1 MSQSGPASIVQVA
14 TQAWRDAFRI
24 FRAMGPLVAV
34 TAALAV
40 LFAFVWGE
48 ALQAVDLKNLSKLQS
63 IGLPILSEAASNFIL
78 APLIIAVYRFILLDE
93 STETYRFVGRDRR
106 SWRFF
111 LYLMLLSLA
120 LGLFRLVALL
130 VSDPAQFSALGVIV
144 FISVFIAYAIFDA
157 RTTIL
162 FPALA
167 IDVANANVRASFHDS
182 RRHFWR
188 ITLVKLCTV
197 APILISTEIL
207 GLWWR
212 IRAGGHENTPL
223 LLLVLAALSP
233 ILATAAAAAA
243 SQLYRDYADQLT
255 PPPALTPNRL

>member
-1 MSQSGPASIVQVA
+1 MSQSAPAPILQVA
-14 TQAWRDAFRI
+14 KQAWRDTFAI
-24 FRAMGPLVAV
+24 LRAMGPLVAV

-40 LFAFVWGE
+40 LFAFLWAE
-48 ALQAVDLKNLSKLQS
+48 ALQAIDLGNLSKLQS
-63 IGLPILSEAASNFIL
+63 LVLPILSEAASNFIL
-78 APLIIAVYRFILLDE
+78 APLVIAVYRFILLGE
-93 STETYRFVGRDRR
+93 STATYRPVGRDRR
-106 SWRFF
+106 STRVF

-130 VSDPAQFSALGVIV
+130 VSDPEKFSAFGVIA
-144 FISVFIAYAIFDA
+144 FLAVFIAYAIFDA

-167 IDVANANVRASFHDS
+167 IDVAGADVKTAFHDS

-188 ITLVKLCTV
+188 ITLVKLCTL
-197 APILISTEIL
+197 APLLISTEVL

-212 IRAGGHENTPL
+212 IRSGGAENTPF

-233 ILATAAAAAA
+233 ILATAVAAAA
-243 SQLYRDYADQLT
+243 SQLYRDYADELT
-255 PPPALTPNRL
+255 PPPALIPDRP

>member
-1 MSQSGPASIVQVA
+1 MSPSGPASIVQVA

-40 LFAFVWGE
+40 LFAFLWAE
-48 ALQAVDLKNLSKLQS
+48 ALQAIDLKNLSKLQS
-63 IGLPILSEAASNFIL
+63 LGLPVLSEAASNFIL
-78 APLIIAVYRFILLDE
+78 TPLVIAVYRFILLGE
-93 STETYRFVGRDRR
+93 STTTYRLVGRDRR
-106 SWRFF
+106 STRFF

-120 LGLFRLVALL
+120 LGVFRLVALL
-130 VSDPAQFSALGVIV
+130 VSDPAQVSASGVIA
-144 FISVFIAYAIFDA
+144 FIAVFIAYAIFDA

-167 IDVANANVRASFHDS
+167 IDVASANVKASFHDS

-212 IRAGGHENTPL
+212 IRAGGAENTPL

-243 SQLYRDYADQLT
+243 SQLYRDYADKLK
-255 PPPALTPNRL
+255 PPPALIPDRP

>member
-1 MSQSGPASIVQVA
+1 MSQSAVAPIIQVA
-14 TQAWRDAFRI
+14 TQAWRDTLRVL
-24 FRAMGPLVAV
+24 RAMGPLVAV

-48 ALQAVDLKNLSKLQS
+48 ALQAVDLKNLSKLQT
-63 IGLPILSEAASNFIL
+63 IGLPIVSEAASNFIL
-78 APLIIAVYRFILLDE
+78 APLIIAVYRFILLDK
-93 STETYRFVGRDRR
+93 STATYRLVGRDRR

-120 LGLFRLVALL
+120 LGVFRLVALL

-144 FISVFIAYAIFDA
+144 FISVFVAYAIFDA
-157 RTTIL
+157 RTTML

-167 IDVANANVRASFHDS
+167 IDVPGANVTTAFHDS

-188 ITLVKLCTV
+188 ISLVKLCTV
-197 APILISTEIL
+197 APILIATEIL
-207 GLWWR
+207 SLWWT
-212 IRAGGHENTPL
+212 IHAGAKADSSF

-255 PPPALTPNRL
+255 PPPALTPDRL

>member
-14 TQAWRDAFRI
+14 TQAWRDAFR
-24 FRAMGPLVAV
+24 FFEQWGPFVAV

-48 ALQAVDLKNLSKLQS
+48 VLQAVDLKNLSKVQS
-63 IGLPILSEAASNFIL
+63 LLLPILSEAASNFIL
-78 APLIIAVYRFILLDE
+78 APLIIAVYRFLLLGE
-93 STETYRFVGRDRR
+93 SAAFYHPAGRDRR

-120 LGLFRLVALL
+120 LGVFRLVALL
-130 VSDPAQFSALGVIV
+130 VSDPNQFSALGVIV
-144 FISVFIAYAIFDA
+144 FISAFIAYAVFDA
-157 RTTIL
+157 RTTLL
-162 FPALA
+162 FPALS
-167 IDVANANVRASFHDS
+167 IDVAGADVKASFHDS

-207 GLWWR
+207 EFGGELGQAAKKTRRYCYWCWR
-212 IRAGGHENTPL
+212 L
-223 LLLVLAALSP
+223 
-233 ILATAAAAAA
+233 
-243 SQLYRDYADQLT
+243 
-255 PPPALTPNRL
+255 

>member
-1 MSQSGPASIVQVA
+1 MSPSGPRPIVQVA
-14 TQAWRDAFRI
+14 TQAWLDAFKV

-34 TAALAV
+34 TSALAV

-48 ALQAVDLKNLSKLQS
+48 ALQAVDLKNLSKTQS
-63 IGLPILSEAASNFIL
+63 LVLPIFGEAASNFIL
-78 APLIIAVYRFILLDE
+78 APLIIAAYRFILLDE
-93 STETYRFVGRDRR
+93 STASYRLVGRDRR

-120 LGLFRLVALL
+120 LGVFRLVALL

-144 FISVFIAYAIFDA
+144 FVSAFIAYAVFDA
-157 RTTIL
+157 RTTLL

-167 IDVANANVRASFHDS
+167 IDVASADVKTAFRDS

-212 IRAGGHENTPL
+212 IRAGGEENTPL

-243 SQLYRDYADQLT
+243 SQLYRDYGDQLI
-255 PPPALTPNRL
+255 PPRVLIPDRP